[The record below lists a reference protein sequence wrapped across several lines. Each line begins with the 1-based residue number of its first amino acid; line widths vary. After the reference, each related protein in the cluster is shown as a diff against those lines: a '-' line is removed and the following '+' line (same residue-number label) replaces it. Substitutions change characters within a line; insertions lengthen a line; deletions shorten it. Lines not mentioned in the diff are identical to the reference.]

1 MAAKK
6 GGLGRG
12 LDALFAD
19 NSIEEI
25 ASTSAVKLKIMDI
38 EPNRDQPRKIFDED
52 ALAELAD
59 SIAKHGVI
67 QPLLVRPMPDGSYQL
82 VAGERRWRA
91 SRMAGLTEV
100 PVVIK
105 ELSDDEAMALALIEN
120 LQREDLNPIEE
131 ALGYKSLIEEYGL
144 TQEEASKS
152 VGRSR
157 PAIANAMRLLSLS
170 KEVLPLVED
179 GTLSAG
185 HARALLPISDPAEQ
199 LKAARAVIDGG
210 LSVRKTE
217 QLAAKTVKKLTEEPE
232 TESKTDA
239 LMVDYIAETEDY
251 LSRSLARKV
260 ALEQKR
266 KGGRII
272 LEFYDSDDREA
283 LISNLAR
290 MGRSWEEI
298 IK

>member
-120 LQREDLNPIEE
+120 LQREDLNAIEE
-131 ALGYKSLIEEYGL
+131 AQGIKALMDTLSL
-144 TQEEASKS
+144 TQDEAAER
-152 VGRSR
+152 VGKSR
-157 PAIANAMRLLSLS
+157 PAVANALRLLKLPDSVIAFVSDGKLS
-170 KEVLPLVED
+170 P
-179 GTLSAG
+179 G
-185 HARALLPISDPAEQ
+185 HARALLGFKDEQDIIETADLIIEKGLTVRDVEKLVKKRNKEPKAE
-199 LKAARAVIDGG
+199 KPAARRASYYDEVELALTDFLGRKVKVGTKPGKESGVLEIDFFDKDD
-210 LSVRKTE
+210 LTR
-217 QLAAKTVKKLTEEPE
+217 LA
-232 TESKTDA
+232 DA
-239 LMVDYIAETEDY
+239 LK
-251 LSRSLARKV
+251 SL
-260 ALEQKR
+260 
-266 KGGRII
+266 G
-272 LEFYDSDDREA
+272 D
-283 LISNLAR
+283 
-290 MGRSWEEI
+290 
-298 IK
+298 

>member
-19 NSIEEI
+19 NSFEEI

-120 LQREDLNPIEE
+120 LQREDLNAIEE
-131 ALGYKSLIEEYGL
+131 AQGIKALMDTLSL
-144 TQEEASKS
+144 TQDEAAER
-152 VGRSR
+152 VGKSR
-157 PAIANAMRLLSLS
+157 PAVANALRLLKLPDSVIALVSDGKLS
-170 KEVLPLVED
+170 P
-179 GTLSAG
+179 G
-185 HARALLPISDPAEQ
+185 HARALLGFKDEQDIIETADLIIEKGLTVRDVEKLVKKRNKEPKAE
-199 LKAARAVIDGG
+199 KPAARRASYYDEVELALTDFLGRKVKVGTKPGKESGVLEIDFFDKDD
-210 LSVRKTE
+210 LTR
-217 QLAAKTVKKLTEEPE
+217 LA
-232 TESKTDA
+232 DA
-239 LMVDYIAETEDY
+239 LK
-251 LSRSLARKV
+251 SL
-260 ALEQKR
+260 
-266 KGGRII
+266 G
-272 LEFYDSDDREA
+272 D
-283 LISNLAR
+283 
-290 MGRSWEEI
+290 
-298 IK
+298 

>member
-120 LQREDLNPIEE
+120 LQREDLNAIEE
-131 ALGYKSLIEEYGL
+131 AQGTKALMDTLSL
-144 TQEEASKS
+144 TQDEAAER
-152 VGRSR
+152 VGKSR
-157 PAIANAMRLLSLS
+157 PAVANALRLLKRPDSVIALVSDGKLS
-170 KEVLPLVED
+170 P
-179 GTLSAG
+179 G
-185 HARALLPISDPAEQ
+185 HARALLGFKDEQDIIETADLIIEKELTVRDVEKLVKKRNKEPKAE
-199 LKAARAVIDGG
+199 KPAARRASYYDEVELALTDFLGRKVKVGTKPGKESGVLEIDFFDKDD
-210 LSVRKTE
+210 LTR
-217 QLAAKTVKKLTEEPE
+217 LA
-232 TESKTDA
+232 DA
-239 LMVDYIAETEDY
+239 LK
-251 LSRSLARKV
+251 SL
-260 ALEQKR
+260 
-266 KGGRII
+266 G
-272 LEFYDSDDREA
+272 D
-283 LISNLAR
+283 
-290 MGRSWEEI
+290 
-298 IK
+298 